1 MSPADL
7 LCQHADIEPML
18 IDYIFSRPGQVDA
31 AIKECPLALVPV
43 GSLEWHGPHMPLGFD
58 GVKAEYILRK
68 VGTTLGKGVIF
79 PTIFF
84 GAYNVMNFPYTY
96 RFPKRFLQTQF
107 TQFTEQL
114 HASGF
119 TIIVYFVGHYPR
131 EQVRFFE
138 KLAMKYMKKHGD
150 LAILSGPEYYFLFK
164 SRQPGDHA
172 AKLETSLGLS
182 LFPQHVDLNQIAGET
197 HTREELRKLGISGE
211 DPKATATKEKGDAW
225 AKEIVDV
232 IVEGIERCWKEHSQA
247 GFLDI
252 YKAYHEA
259 MDPPRKK

>member
-1 MSPADL
+1 
-7 LCQHADIEPML
+7 ML
-18 IDYIFSRPGQVDA
+18 IEYILSRPHQVEA

-58 GVKAEYILRK
+58 GVKAEYLLRK
-68 VGTTLGKGVIF
+68 VGTALGKGVIF
-79 PTIFF
+79 PCIFF

-96 RFPKRFLQTQF
+96 RFPKKFLQAQF
-107 TQFTEQL
+107 TAFTEQL

-131 EQVRFFE
+131 EQVKFFE
-138 KLAMKYMKKHGD
+138 KLAMKFMKKHPD
-150 LAILSGPEYYFLFK
+150 LAILAGPEYYFLFGSK
-164 SRQPGDHA
+164 QLGDHA

-182 LFPQHVDLNQIAGET
+182 LFPQWVDTSQIPGDT
-197 HTREELRKLGISGE
+197 HSHEDLRKLGIGGE
-211 DPKATATKEKGDAW
+211 DPKTTATKEKGDAW
-225 AKEIVDV
+225 VKETVDV
-232 IVEGIERCWKEHSQA
+232 IVTGIERCLKERSQA

-252 YKAYHEA
+252 FKAYHEA